1 MNTILFDLDG
11 TLTDPALGITNA
23 VSYALK
29 HYGID
34 EDYQNLLRFIG
45 PPLVDSFMEYYG
57 FDQEKAQEAIV
68 YYREYFSDK
77 GLFENVVYDGMEN
90 FLAALKDKGYIL
102 AVATSKPEEFA
113 KKILDHFHLSHYF
126 TEICGATMD
135 SSRSKKGDV
144 IAYALDQLKISD
156 PNTAIMIGDRQH
168 DIVGAHQN
176 QLKAIGVLYGYGD
189 EAEMKEYQADYIA
202 KDLKELMDI
211 LSALSSAN

>member
-77 GLFENVVYDGMEN
+77 GMYENEVYDGMEN
-90 FLAALKDKGYIL
+90 LLAALKDEGYIL

-144 IAYALDQLKISD
+144 IAYALNQLKISN
-156 PNTAIMIGDRQH
+156 PNTAIMVGDRQH

-211 LSALSSAN
+211 LSAL

>member
-77 GLFENVVYDGMEN
+77 GMYENEVYNGMEN
-90 FLAALKDKGYIL
+90 LLAALKDKGYIL

-144 IAYALDQLKISD
+144 IAYALNQLKISN
-156 PNTAIMIGDRQH
+156 PNTAIMVGDRQH

-211 LSALSSAN
+211 LSAL

>member
-77 GLFENVVYDGMEN
+77 GLYENEVYNGMEN
-90 FLAALKDKGYIL
+90 LLAALKDKGYIL

-144 IAYALDQLKISD
+144 IAYALNQLKISN
-156 PNTAIMIGDRQH
+156 PNTAIMVGDRQH

-211 LSALSSAN
+211 LSAL

>member
-34 EDYQNLLRFIG
+34 EYYQNLLRFIG

-77 GLFENVVYDGMEN
+77 GMYENEVYDGMEN
-90 FLAALKDKGYIL
+90 LLAALKDEGYIL

-144 IAYALDQLKISD
+144 IAYALNQLKISN
-156 PNTAIMIGDRQH
+156 PNTAIMVGDRQH

-176 QLKAIGVLYGYGD
+176 QLKAIGVLYGYGN

-211 LSALSSAN
+211 LSAL

>member
-1 MNTILFDLDG
+1 
-11 TLTDPALGITNA
+11 
-23 VSYALK
+23 
-29 HYGID
+29 
-34 EDYQNLLRFIG
+34 
-45 PPLVDSFMEYYG
+45 
-57 FDQEKAQEAIV
+57 
-68 YYREYFSDK
+68 
-77 GLFENVVYDGMEN
+77 
-90 FLAALKDKGYIL
+90 
-102 AVATSKPEEFA
+102 
-113 KKILDHFHLSHYF
+113 
-126 TEICGATMD
+126 MD

>member
-57 FDQEKAQEAIV
+57 FDHEKAQEAIV

-77 GLFENVVYDGMEN
+77 GLFENVLSDGMED
-90 FLAALKDKGYIL
+90 FLAALKDKGYTL
-102 AVATSKPEEFA
+102 SGVTSKPEEFA
-113 KKILDHFHLSHYF
+113 RTILDHFHLSHYC
-126 TEICGATMD
+126 TQICGATMD

-144 IAYALDQLKISD
+144 IAYALAQLKISD

>member
-1 MNTILFDLDG
+1 MKTILFDLDG

-34 EDYQNLLRFIG
+34 EEYQNLLRFIG

-57 FDQEKAQEAIV
+57 FDQEKAQEAVV

-77 GLFENVVYDGMEN
+77 GLFENVVYDGMED
-90 FLAALKDKGYIL
+90 FLAALKNEGYLL

-126 TEICGATMD
+126 TKICGATMD
-135 SSRSKKGDV
+135 SSLSKKGDV
-144 IAYALDQLKISD
+144 IAYALDQLKITD
-156 PNTAIMIGDRQH
+156 PNTAIMVGDRQH

-202 KDLKELMDI
+202 KDLKELMTI
-211 LSALSSAN
+211 LSIL

>member
-57 FDQEKAQEAIV
+57 FDHEKAQEAIV

>member
-57 FDQEKAQEAIV
+57 FDHEKAQEAIV

-90 FLAALKDKGYIL
+90 FLAVLKDKGYIL

-156 PNTAIMIGDRQH
+156 PTTAIMIGDRQH

>member
-57 FDQEKAQEAIV
+57 FNQEKAQEAIV

-77 GLFENVVYDGMEN
+77 GLYENEVYDGMEN
-90 FLAALKDKGYIL
+90 LLAALKDKGYIL

-144 IAYALDQLKISD
+144 IAYALNQLKISN
-156 PNTAIMIGDRQH
+156 PNTAIMVGDRQH

-211 LSALSSAN
+211 LSAL

>member
-77 GLFENVVYDGMEN
+77 GMYENEVYDGMEN
-90 FLAALKDKGYIL
+90 LLAALKDEGYIL

-144 IAYALDQLKISD
+144 IAYALNQLKISN
-156 PNTAIMIGDRQH
+156 PNTAIMVGDRQH

-176 QLKAIGVLYGYGD
+176 QLKAIGVLYGYGN

-211 LSALSSAN
+211 LSAL

>member
-23 VSYALK
+23 VSHALK

-57 FDQEKAQEAIV
+57 FDQEKAQEAVV
-68 YYREYFSDK
+68 YYREYFSEK
-77 GLFENVVYDGMEN
+77 GLFENVVYEGMDH
-90 FLAALKDKGYIL
+90 FLNELKNDGYIL

-113 KKILDHFHLSHYF
+113 EKILNHFHLSHYF
-126 TEICGATMD
+126 AKICGATMD

-144 IAYALDQLKISD
+144 IAYALKQLNITD
-156 PNTAIMIGDRQH
+156 LNTAIMIGDRQH

-189 EAEMKEYQADYIA
+189 LAEMKEYQADYIA
-202 KDLKELMDI
+202 KDLKELNEI
-211 LSALSSAN
+211 IRAL

>member
-1 MNTILFDLDG
+1 MKTILFDLDG

-34 EDYQNLLRFIG
+34 EEYQNLLRFIG

-57 FDQEKAQEAIV
+57 FDQKKAQEAVV

-77 GLFENVVYDGMEN
+77 GLFENVVYDGMED
-90 FLAALKDKGYIL
+90 FLAALKNEGYLL

-126 TEICGATMD
+126 TKICGATMD

-144 IAYALDQLKISD
+144 IAYALDQLKITD
-156 PNTAIMIGDRQH
+156 PNTAIMVGDRQH
-168 DIVGAHQN
+168 DIIGAHQN

-202 KDLKELMDI
+202 KDLKELMTI
-211 LSALSSAN
+211 LSIL

>member
-1 MNTILFDLDG
+1 MKTILFDLDG

-34 EDYQNLLRFIG
+34 EEYQNLLRFIG

-57 FDQEKAQEAIV
+57 FDQKKAQEAVV

-77 GLFENVVYDGMEN
+77 GLFENVVYDGMED
-90 FLAALKDKGYIL
+90 FLTALKNEGYLL

-126 TEICGATMD
+126 TKICGATMD

-144 IAYALDQLKISD
+144 IAYALDQLKITD
-156 PNTAIMIGDRQH
+156 PNTAIMVGDRQH

-202 KDLKELMDI
+202 KDLKELMTI
-211 LSALSSAN
+211 LSIL